1 MFFFQT
7 MFQQVYN
14 GITGSSTL
22 STVQTIAEGILL
34 LSALFGMYEA
44 WARGGD
50 VRAIALTGVRYLVMG
65 LVLSQ
70 YATVFLSVNNA
81 FNGVAQTI
89 SPNDVATNWRTQ
101 FGAYLSSMTGGG
113 WSAWYNLI
121 PGGVAGVFSLL
132 FQAIAVIIFPI
143 TYVLFSF
150 FYSMYGAVIYVF
162 GPLVL
167 ALFPALGVGQMAR
180 TYMVNL
186 LVWNAWGIIYAVMSQ
201 LLTIMSAGSLTS
213 VLASQGFGGAW
224 VGASQMMLISLSS
237 ILLSL
242 MIALIPFIARRVVS
256 GDLGSTMFAA
266 LSLAGT
272 AMQTAAVAIAV
283 FASGLK
289 GGGGDDGPG
298 GGGGGDGNPAAKD
311 SNKAPKPP
319 DPPGD
324 KGSDG
329 NVGGSSGDEA
339 SGKAPKGPDAGGRTQ
354 KSETSASGA
363 NESPGIPEDHSGHQ
377 SDQASSGNAPN
388 GGASQPDN
396 DYPRPTSGSNSAP
409 RGHRPHVSGLYYI
422 PSVLSE
428 ALGTATGHA
437 YRKVR
442 GPRNSGK
449 E

>member
-1 MFFFQT
+1 M
-7 MFQQVYN
+7 
-14 GITGSSTL
+14 
-22 STVQTIAEGILL
+22 
-34 LSALFGMYEA
+34 
-44 WARGGD
+44 
-50 VRAIALTGVRYLVMG
+50 
-65 LVLSQ
+65 
-70 YATVFLSVNNA
+70 
-81 FNGVAQTI
+81 I
-89 SPNDVATNWRTQ
+89 SPNDVATNWKTQ
-101 FGAYLSSMTGGG
+101 ALAYLSDVTGGG
-113 WSAWYNLI
+113 WSAWYGLI
-121 PGGVAGVFSLL
+121 AGGVAGTFSVI

-150 FYSMYGAVIYVF
+150 FYSMYGAVVYVC

-213 VLASQGFGGAW
+213 VLASQSFGGAW

-266 LSLAGT
+266 LSVAGAAVQTAGVALAG
-272 AMQTAAVAIAV
+272 

-289 GGGGDDGPG
+289 GGGGDE
-298 GGGGGDGNPAAKD
+298 GGGGDGGGGGSNPTAKD

-319 DPPGD
+319 DSPGA

-329 NVGGSSGDEA
+329 NGGGSGDDEA
-339 SGKAPKGPDAGGRTQ
+339 SGKAPKGPDDGGRTQ

-363 NESPGIPEDHSGHQ
+363 NEFPRSPESSSGHQ
-377 SDQASSGNAPN
+377 GDQASTGKASN
-388 GGASQPDN
+388 GGGSQPDSH
-396 DYPRPTSGSNSAP
+396 YPRPTSGSNSAP

-428 ALGTATGHA
+428 AAGTAAGHA
-437 YRKVR
+437 YRKIR

>member
-7 MFQQVYN
+7 MFQQVYD

-34 LSALFGMYEA
+34 LAMLFGMYEA

-50 VRAIALTGVRYLVMG
+50 VRAVALTGVRYLAMG

-70 YATVFLSVNNA
+70 YAAVFLSVNNA
-81 FNGVAQTI
+81 FNGVAQMI
-89 SPNDVATNWRTQ
+89 SPNDVATNWKSQ
-101 FGAYLSSMTGGG
+101 SLAYLSDVTGGG
-113 WSAWYNLI
+113 WSAWYGLI
-121 PGGVAGVFSLL
+121 AGGVAGTFSII

-150 FYSMYGAVIYVF
+150 FYSMYGAVIYVC

-167 ALFPALGVGQMAR
+167 ALFPAFGVGQMAR

-186 LVWNAWGIIYAVMSQ
+186 MVWNAWGIIYAVMSQ

-213 VLASQGFGGAW
+213 VLASQSFGGAW

-266 LSLAGT
+266 LSVAG
-272 AMQTAAVAIAV
+272 AAVQTAAVAIAG

-289 GGGGDDGPG
+289 GGGGDDGG
-298 GGGGGDGNPAAKD
+298 GGGGGGGGSNPAAKY
-311 SNKAPKPP
+311 SNKPPKPP
-319 DPPGD
+319 DSPQD

-329 NVGGSSGDEA
+329 NSGNTGGDEA
-339 SGKAPKGPDAGGRTQ
+339 SGKAPKGPDDHGQTQ
-354 KSETSASGA
+354 KFETSTSGA
-363 NESPGIPEDHSGHQ
+363 NGSPQRAESSSGHQ
-377 SDQASSGNAPN
+377 REQGSIGEAPI
-388 GGASQPDN
+388 G
-396 DYPRPTSGSNSAP
+396 SAP
-409 RGHRPHVSGLYYI
+409 RGRQPHVSGLYHI
-422 PSVLSE
+422 PGVLSE
-428 ALGTATGHA
+428 ALGTAAGHA
-437 YRKVR
+437 YRKIR
-442 GPRNSGK
+442 GPRNSG
-449 E
+449 EE

>member
-34 LSALFGMYEA
+34 LSMLFGMYEA

-50 VRAIALTGVRYLVMG
+50 VRAIALTGVRYLLMG

-150 FYSMYGAVIYVF
+150 FYSMYGAVIYVC

-186 LVWNAWGIIYAVMSQ
+186 LVWNSWGIIYAVMSQ

-213 VLASQGFGGAW
+213 VLASQSFGGAW

-266 LSLAGT
+266 LSVAG
-272 AMQTAAVAIAV
+272 AAVQTAGVAIAG

-289 GGGGDDGPG
+289 GGGGDEG
-298 GGGGGDGNPAAKD
+298 GGGGGGGGGSNPAAKD

-319 DPPGD
+319 DSPGD

-329 NVGGSSGDEA
+329 NAGGSGGGETSD
-339 SGKAPKGPDAGGRTQ
+339 KAPKGPADGGRTQ
-354 KSETSASGA
+354 KPETSTS
-363 NESPGIPEDHSGHQ
+363 ESPRSQESSSHQ
-377 SDQASSGNAPN
+377 SAEESSGKAPN
-388 GGASQPDN
+388 GGGSNPDN
-396 DYPRPTSGSNSAP
+396 PHPRRISGNSSGA
-409 RGHRPHVSGLYYI
+409 RGHQPHVSGLYYV
-422 PSVLSE
+422 PSALSE
-428 ALGTATGHA
+428 ALGTAAGHA
-437 YRKVR
+437 YGKIR